1 MGATRCEIFRRGIE
15 HPLCIRAAIPLPEN
29 DRNACSVAA
38 RLKEEPDVLNLKR
51 INLKGMSVA
60 AVFLLLALPCPVAAD
75 PIAIT
80 DGFFDIGFGRFA
92 FRTFRFSLSGGQD
105 FAISGQQPDGPSQG
119 TFQPLCT
126 FGPCTTTSPSGTV
139 RIVALGSAAI
149 DGTQYPLTQTFGRE
163 NDLFSFS
170 SGTIVIPDATSSS
183 LALTAPFTFAG
194 SLDVFAIDVFANDD
208 GSVHR
213 SHIGI
218 FDLIGQGTA
227 TAGLVRTGDHYELR
241 GVTYAF
247 ASPTPEPASLLLLAT
262 GAAMLIRRRSR
273 RNRGLPGIGPIEIS
287 RPCAPR

>member
-1 MGATRCEIFRRGIE
+1 M
-15 HPLCIRAAIPLPEN
+15 
-29 DRNACSVAA
+29 
-38 RLKEEPDVLNLKR
+38 LNLKG

-75 PIAIT
+75 PIAVT
-80 DGFFDIGFGRFA
+80 DGFFDIGFARFA

-105 FAISGQQPDGPSQG
+105 FAISGQQPDGPRQG
-119 TFQPLCT
+119 TFEPLCT

-139 RIVALGSAAI
+139 RIVALGSATI
-149 DGTQYPLTQTFGRE
+149 DGTQYPLTQTFGAG

-183 LALTAPFTFAG
+183 LALTSPFTFAG
-194 SLDVFAIDVFANDD
+194 SLDVFAIDVLAND

-213 SHIGI
+213 SHVGM

-227 TAGLVRTGDHYELR
+227 TTGLVRSGDHYEIR
-241 GVTYAF
+241 NVTYAF

-262 GAAMLIRRRSR
+262 GAAVLIRRRSR
-273 RNRGLPGIGPIEIS
+273 RNRVDCQAPGPKK
-287 RPCAPR
+287 